1 MSKTL
6 ELVIQ
11 EQQSVIGNLH
21 TQLAL
26 VKAQATEQIE
36 ALRAEIEELKNNKKV
51 DEKK

>member
-36 ALRAEIEELKNNKKV
+36 ALKAKIEELENKKEEV
-51 DEKK
+51 KK